1 MYSIN
6 KSAIQKLPKLNPSP
20 YVECYLFLF
29 FAVPEVDF
37 KYLMFEDHLVTTS
50 DTGKELGEFKI
61 TIEPA
66 KHKGQECFLVHANSH
81 GAIDGVP
88 CGTSITA
95 YIGNNLETLDQ
106 QHHEYV
112 KVSGKLF
119 SREAK

>member
-1 MYSIN
+1 MMLCILFSTGYKISDNYLQFFLLI
-6 KSAIQKLPKLNPSP
+6 L
-20 YVECYLFLF
+20 LFLTT
-29 FAVPEVDF
+29 VPEVDF

-50 DTGKELGEFKI
+50 DTGKELGEFKV
-61 TIEPA
+61 TIEPV

-95 YIGNNLETLDQ
+95 YVGNNLETLDQ

-112 KVSGKLF
+112 KVSN
-119 SREAK
+119 